1 MSAPAV
7 GGRRGDD
14 RGQATVELALAFP
27 LVVVMVLAVV
37 QVALVG
43 RDQVA
48 VELAAREAARAASV
62 SADPHDAAQAA
73 ARATTSLQ
81 PLQVSVR
88 TAGQTV
94 TVTVSYVNTTDA
106 PLIGRA
112 LGDVTL
118 TATAT
123 MHIEPPTSPVPVR

>member
-1 MSAPAV
+1 MSRRPTSTT
-7 GGRRGDD
+7 RRGDD
-14 RGQATVELALAFP
+14 RGQAAVELALAFP

-37 QVALVG
+37 QVALVA
-43 RDQVA
+43 RDQVV

-62 SADPHDAAQAA
+62 SADPHGTAHAA
-73 ARATTSLQ
+73 ARATTSLH
-81 PLQVSVR
+81 PLQVSV
-88 TAGQTV
+88 AVSAQTV

-106 PLIGRA
+106 PLIGTA

-123 MHIEPPTSPVPVR
+123 MHVEPVTGTGS

>member
-1 MSAPAV
+1 MNTDAA
-7 GGRRGDD
+7 GGGHHDE
-14 RGQATVELALAFP
+14 RGQAAVELALAFP

-48 VELAAREAARAASV
+48 IELAAREAARAASV
-62 SADPHDAAQAA
+62 SADPHGAAQAA

-81 PLQVSVR
+81 PLHVSVH
-88 TAGQTV
+88 AGGETV

-106 PLIGRA
+106 PLIGSA
-112 LGDVTL
+112 LADVTL

-123 MHIEPPTSPVPVR
+123 MHVEPPP